1 MQVNARQNN
10 ERRIKYGHKHDIES
24 SMDTNMTLTLSKH
37 HLLRGFQYAYYGNNN
52 HYNSAGCKH
61 FN

>member
-24 SMDTNMTLTLSKH
+24 SMDTNMTLNQVWT
-37 HLLRGFQYAYYGNNN
+37 QT
-52 HYNSAGCKH
+52 
-61 FN
+61 